1 MAEFRPTPAD
11 FRPTPDDED
20 QQRTMPTDDQ
30 DPVAGVRDL
39 TDAYK
44 AAFRGHPAGVA
55 VITADTEHGP
65 TGLTASSVASV
76 AIDPPVLVFSL
87 STNSGSA
94 GAVLAAPVFV
104 VHLMSTSGVALARRF
119 ASTGSPTTDE
129 DGVWERLPSGD
140 WYLPAASTA
149 LRCRPLSTTPI
160 GSSTVVVAE
169 VLDIVTGLAEGEPL
183 VYHNREFHSLTDR
196 SRLQ

>member
-1 MAEFRPTPAD
+1 MPQVDAPQFVPGTP
-11 FRPTPDDED
+11 
-20 QQRTMPTDDQ
+20 
-30 DPVAGVRDL
+30 GDL

-55 VITADTEHGP
+55 VITADTPDGP

-76 AIDPPVLVFSL
+76 AVDPPVLVFSL

-94 GAVLAAPVFV
+94 GAVLGAPLFV
-104 VHLMSTSGVALARRF
+104 VHLMHAGGVELARRF
-119 ASTGSPTTDE
+119 ASTGSPSVDE
-129 DGVWERLPSGD
+129 PGIWERLPSGD
-140 WYLPAASTA
+140 WYLPAAASV

-169 VLDIVTGLAEGEPL
+169 VLDIVLGLEQGEPL

-196 SRLQ
+196 SRLVHPAAGPARPTQHERTSDG

>member
-1 MAEFRPTPAD
+1 MPEATPANAV
-11 FRPTPDDED
+11 PSNI
-20 QQRTMPTDDQ
+20 
-30 DPVAGVRDL
+30 A
-39 TDAYK
+39 DAYK
-44 AAFRGHPAGVA
+44 SAFRGHPAGVA
-55 VITADTEHGP
+55 VITAEGPDGP

-94 GAVLAAPVFV
+94 GAVLGAPVFV
-104 VHLMSTSGVALARRF
+104 VHLMDSHGVALARRF
-119 ASTGSPTTDE
+119 ASTGSPAADDPIWGT
-129 DGVWERLPSGD
+129 LPSGD
-140 WYLPAASTA
+140 RYLPSAASA

-169 VLDIVTGLAEGEPL
+169 VLDIVIGDERGEPL

-196 SRLQ
+196 SRLS